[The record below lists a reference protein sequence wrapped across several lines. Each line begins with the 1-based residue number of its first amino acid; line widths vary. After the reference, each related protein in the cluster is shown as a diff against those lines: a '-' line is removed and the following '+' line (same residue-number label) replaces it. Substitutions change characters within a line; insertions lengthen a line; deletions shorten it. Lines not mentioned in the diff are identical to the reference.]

1 MQALLQVLLGIT
13 VNLLTDHQLIP
24 SISVQDRTVL
34 LINTLLLVSWD
45 YPPPYHT
52 QDTAQAQAQAHDLP
66 EASKTLMQ
74 AFASLIS
81 VGFPLLAR
89 EGLRSTWQSKQTCL
103 HSS

>member
-24 SISVQDRTVL
+24 STSVQDRTVS

-52 QDTAQAQAQAHDLP
+52 QDTAQAQAHAHDLP

-89 EGLRSTWQSKQTCL
+89 EGLRSTWQSKQMCL